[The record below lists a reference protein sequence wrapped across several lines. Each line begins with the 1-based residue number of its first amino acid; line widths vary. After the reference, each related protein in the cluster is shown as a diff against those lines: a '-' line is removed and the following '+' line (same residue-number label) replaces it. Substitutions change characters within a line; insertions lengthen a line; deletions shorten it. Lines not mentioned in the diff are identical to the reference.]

1 MKGLYTEPVEAAD
14 ELNVCLDSS
23 AIKFHDVSR
32 VAVMGKGSQCAPW
45 NRLCEIL
52 ATKHKDNEI
61 IGNIQLC
68 FLNSWNWMRFAVLNP
83 ENQRQLLV

>member
-32 VAVMGKGSQCAPW
+32 VAVMGKGSQCAP
-45 NRLCEIL
+45 
-52 ATKHKDNEI
+52 
-61 IGNIQLC
+61 
-68 FLNSWNWMRFAVLNP
+68 
-83 ENQRQLLV
+83 